1 MQKSL
6 DNVIGENQSAAI
18 KNRKILHTLSTIR
31 DIIDISRTFSITYLD
46 FLKTFDRRI
55 LSFLF
60 CKSSDMET
68 LFIHM
73 IKVAYTNIQSKNK
86 INGLISDLITLM
98 RGVRQ
103 GCPVSILLYI
113 IAAEVL
119 ANFIDTNKR
128 IKGIHIANFVDNT
141 IIFLQDITC
150 LDRIQKILKLYEDAF
165 NSKIKFSKTQALSAG
180 AYKNRIDG
188 PGQMEWSQFFIKKL
202 GVNFGYAILDNSNW
216 NKISEGIIKKIHI

>member
-1 MQKSL
+1 
-6 DNVIGENQSAAI
+6 
-18 KNRKILHTLSTIR
+18 
-31 DIIDISRTFSITYLD
+31 
-46 FLKTFDRRI
+46 
-55 LSFLF
+55 
-60 CKSSDMET
+60 
-68 LFIHM
+68 M
-73 IKVAYTNIQSKNK
+73 IKVAYTNTQSKNK

-128 IKGIHIANFVDNT
+128 IKGIHIVNFVDNT

-165 NSKIKFSKTQALSAG
+165 NSKIKFQKLKPYRLEHIKIELMDQDKWNGHNFSLKNSELILVTLSLITPIG
-180 AYKNRIDG
+180 TK
-188 PGQMEWSQFFIKKL
+188 
-202 GVNFGYAILDNSNW
+202 
-216 NKISEGIIKKIHI
+216 